1 MKKNKVQLKW
11 DISLLAL
18 ITLFIIISYT
28 SISYANTSNEIQ
40 FIGKEINSKY
50 LEWEQL
56 SEEEKANTIMPSLFS
71 IPIKSSVKRSTY
83 NKVLKLGSTITTPQY
98 DLRTKLSEILVKNQ
112 QQTGSCWAFSTSSM
126 IETTIA
132 KKYNKTSQEYS
143 PMHLEYYVSNTF
155 NKSVGDGANAYIAT
169 AYLASGIGPVYES
182 DLPFSSVYDEENN
195 LKANYYLKD
204 KSEVSLDQTARAQ
217 LIDATYFASIYKS
230 YDSST
235 NKPIYMDANDNE
247 YTEAEVEILRNSI
260 KEHIQNYGGVVA
272 SYYAPTT
279 ATENTKFY
287 NETNSSYYC
296 NDSSL
301 TANHQI
307 LIIGWDDTY
316 DNEKFNKENMP
327 ANNGAW
333 IILNSWGTEQ
343 GDNGY
348 MYISYDDCHIEE
360 QIVGIVDID
369 EFTDEDTVD
378 YTLYE
383 YDQLGSSYT
392 IAPSN
397 TQNSAYTANVF
408 TRQNLEKDES
418 LSKVGIF
425 LDSTEGIEIYVNSFD
440 STLTDLIS
448 EENKVAT
455 LTGTNALTPG
465 YHLIDIT
472 PVKLTGNKFVV
483 GVKYINEEGPSIPL
497 ECNLKDSN
505 LQYFSNYFDTA
516 TANEGESF
524 ISIDGSSWS
533 DINGLKIGLI
543 YTLKNTNACIKAYT
557 EEQEPEP
564 AKIPV
569 TGVSVF
575 YTSSILEVNDTVD
588 LQITVTPDNATN
600 KNVTCVSSNANVA
613 TVSESGIVTAVAEG
627 TATITITTE
636 DGGFT
641 ATSKIVVK
649 NEEKEEKEISVTGVT
664 LDKTTATIKEGATVK
679 LTPTIAPENATNKN
693 VTWTSSNE
701 SVATVAGGVVT
712 GVKAGTATITAT
724 TVDGNKIA
732 TCTVTVEEIVQSVS
746 VTSVSLNVNTL
757 EMQVGDE
764 YTLVATLNPKDAS
777 NKDVTWTSSDEKVVE
792 VSANGII
799 TAKKEGTAT
808 VTVTTKDGE
817 YQDSVKITVIKKTNT
832 DDDVYTDKD
841 EGKDGTTVTDPIP
854 KTGETILTLGLI
866 VIVLVLGF
874 VSVIK
879 FKKYNLK

>member
-1 MKKNKVQLKW
+1 
-11 DISLLAL
+11 
-18 ITLFIIISYT
+18 
-28 SISYANTSNEIQ
+28 
-40 FIGKEINSKY
+40 
-50 LEWEQL
+50 
-56 SEEEKANTIMPSLFS
+56 MPSLYS

-98 DLRTKLSEILVKNQ
+98 DLRTKLSKILVKNQ
-112 QQTGSCWAFSTSSM
+112 QQTGDCWAFSTSSM

-204 KSEVSLDQTARAQ
+204 KLEVSLNQTAKAQ

-235 NKPIYMDANDNE
+235 NKLIYMDANDKE
-247 YTEAEVEILRNSI
+247 YTENEVEILRNSI
-260 KEHIQNYGGVVA
+260 KEHIQNYGGVTA
-272 SYYAPTT
+272 CYYAP
-279 ATENTKFY
+279 ENENTYTKFY
-287 NETNSSYYC
+287 NEANSSYYC

-316 DNEKFNKENMP
+316 GKEKFNTENMP
-327 ANNGAW
+327 VNNGAW

-369 EFTDEDTVD
+369 EFTNEDTVD

-383 YDQLGSSYT
+383 YDQLGYSYT
-392 IAPSN
+392 VALSN

-408 TRQNLEKDES
+408 TRQNLEKDEY
-418 LSKVGIF
+418 LSRVGIF
-425 LDSTEGIEIYVNSFD
+425 LDSTEGVEIYVNSAD
-440 STLTDLIS
+440 STLTKLIS
-448 EENKVAT
+448 EENKVTT

-472 PVKLTGNKFVV
+472 PVKLTGSQFVV

-497 ECNLKDSN
+497 ECNLKDSD
-505 LQYFSNYFDTA
+505 LSFFSNYFDTA

-524 ISIDGSSWS
+524 ISIDGNSWS

-557 EEQEPEP
+557 EEQKAEPEP
-564 AKIPV
+564 TKIPV
-569 TGVSVF
+569 TGVSVV
-575 YTSSILEVNDTVD
+575 YTSSTLEVNDTVD
-588 LQITVTPDNATN
+588 LQITVSPDNATN
-600 KNVTCVSSNANVA
+600 KNVTCISSNTNVA
-613 TVSESGIVTAVAEG
+613 TVSESGIVTAIAEG

-649 NEEKEEKEISVTGVT
+649 NQEKEEKEIPVTGIT
-664 LDKTTATIKEGATVK
+664 LDKTTATIKESATVK

-693 VTWTSSNE
+693 VIWTSSNA
-701 SVATVAGGVVT
+701 SVATVTGGVVT

-732 TCTVTVEEIVQSVS
+732 TCTVTVEEIVHSVS
-746 VTSVSLNVNTL
+746 VTSVSLNTNTL

-777 NKDVTWTSSDEKVVE
+777 NKDVTWTSSNEKVVE
-792 VSANGII
+792 VSSNGII

-817 YQDSVKITVIKKTNT
+817 YQDSVKVTVIKKTNT

-841 EGKDGTTVTDPIP
+841 EGKDRTTVTNPLP
-854 KTGETILTLGLI
+854 ETGETLLALGLI
-866 VIVLVLGF
+866 VIVLVLGT